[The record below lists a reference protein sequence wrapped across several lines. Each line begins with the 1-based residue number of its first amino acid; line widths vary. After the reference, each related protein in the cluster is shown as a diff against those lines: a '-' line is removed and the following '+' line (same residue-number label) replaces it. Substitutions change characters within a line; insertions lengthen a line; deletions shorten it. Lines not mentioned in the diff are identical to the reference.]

1 MYILFSPSEGKN
13 SGGCGKKLSHLLF
26 GLDKRTDILNAYNSI
41 MERGDTELLQQLFGI
56 KKSTDYA
63 PYVQN
68 LFEADCMAA
77 IERYSGVAY
86 DYLDYTSLN
95 ERSRGYLQE
104 HTVIFSNLF
113 GPIMGGDFLPN
124 YKVKQGNSIEDIAPD
139 KFYKEHFSRDLDL
152 LLQKHDILDL
162 RAGYYD
168 KFYKIPYPYTTLKF
182 IKEGKVVSHWAKAY
196 RGIVLRRAAQHQIG
210 SIEDLMKL
218 EIDGLMVNEIK
229 KMKMKTEIVFEIK

>member
-68 LFEADCMAA
+68 LFKADCMAA

-95 ERSRGYLQE
+95 ERSRRYLQE

-113 GPIMGGDFLPN
+113 GPIMGGDSIPN

-139 KFYKEHFSRDLDL
+139 KFYKEHFSRDFDL

-196 RGIVLRRAAQHQIG
+196 RGIVLRRAALHQIG

>member
-1 MYILFSPSEGKN
+1 MYILFSPSEGKK
-13 SGGCGKKLSHLLF
+13 SGGCGKKLAQLLF
-26 GLDKRTDILNAYNSI
+26 GRDKRTDILKAYNSI
-41 MERGDTELLQQLFGI
+41 MDEGDTEHLQQLFGI

-68 LFEADCMAA
+68 LFTADCMTA

-86 DYLDYTSLN
+86 DYLDYPSLDASSQ
-95 ERSRGYLQE
+95 EYLQT

-113 GPIMGGDFLPN
+113 GPIMGGDCIPN
-124 YKVKQGNSIEDIAPD
+124 YKVKQGNSIKDIAPD
-139 KFYKEHFSRDLDL
+139 RFYKEHFSHDLDL

-168 KFYKIPYPYTTLKF
+168 KFYKIPYPHTTLKF

-196 RGIVLRRAAQHQIG
+196 RGIVLRQAALHRTG

-229 KMKMKTEIVFEIK
+229 KIKMKTEIVFEIK